1 MTEQVHIIP
10 VGFDYERLFQPIS
23 QGKLDADKVYLL
35 HSSREESDEEAR
47 RLAENM
53 LAELERTFDTVL
65 GIDVETE
72 VVENIFDFE
81 NLYPY
86 AYDRIE
92 KEVKKGNEVWVNI
105 SSMPRTVAFAFATAA
120 NSLLVENHDY
130 RNQIHTY
137 YVSPEDYLVTEMIEQ
152 FRKEKEFLEKH
163 RDKGDEFEERYNK
176 ISDTI
181 NQVDKS
187 GVTKGAAKMNGGLH
201 VEFPTIPSSDL
212 HDFEITLLHFLDEIG
227 TADSISDLAKQLAER
242 LNEDTDQ
249 DSFKS
254 KVQYNINQLEDK
266 GFVKIEKEKNR
277 HRPTLDTVG
286 ELWVDTHPKDADPR
300 NQQ

>member
-1 MTEQVHIIP
+1 
-10 VGFDYERLFQPIS
+10 
-23 QGKLDADKVYLL
+23 
-35 HSSREESDEEAR
+35 
-47 RLAENM
+47 
-53 LAELERTFDTVL
+53 
-65 GIDVETE
+65 
-72 VVENIFDFE
+72 
-81 NLYPY
+81 
-86 AYDRIE
+86 
-92 KEVKKGNEVWVNI
+92 
-105 SSMPRTVAFAFATAA
+105 MPRTVAFAFATAA
-120 NSLLVENHDY
+120 NSLLVENNDY

-137 YVSPEDYLVTEMIEQ
+137 YVSPEDYLVTEMIEE
-152 FRKEKEFLEKH
+152 FRKEREFLEKH
-163 RDKGDEFEERYNK
+163 RDKGDEFEERYNE

-227 TADSISDLAKQLAER
+227 TADSISDLAKKLSER
-242 LNEDTDQ
+242 LNENTDQ

-277 HRPTLDTVG
+277 HMPTLDTVG
-286 ELWVDTHPKDADPR
+286 ELWVDTHPRETSNKPA
-300 NQQ
+300 Q